1 MNTTVFCK
9 KFQKDLPAMTVPPMP
24 GPKGKELMETV
35 SLEAWESWKSHQTTL
50 INEKHLD
57 LSQADARSWLLEQME
72 KFFNNEEVEQA
83 SGFKALD

>member
-1 MNTTVFCK
+1 MSTTVFCK

-24 GPKGKELMETV
+24 GPKGIELMETV
-35 SLEAWESWKSHQTTL
+35 SQEAWESWKSHQTIL

-83 SGFKALD
+83 SGFKAID

>member
-1 MNTTVFCK
+1 MSQTVFCK
-9 KFQKDLPAMTVPPMP
+9 KFQKDLPAMTIPPMP

-35 SLEAWESWKSHQTTL
+35 SQEAWESWKSHQTTL
-50 INEKHLD
+50 INEKRLD
-57 LSQADARSWLLEQME
+57 LSDADARSWLLEQME